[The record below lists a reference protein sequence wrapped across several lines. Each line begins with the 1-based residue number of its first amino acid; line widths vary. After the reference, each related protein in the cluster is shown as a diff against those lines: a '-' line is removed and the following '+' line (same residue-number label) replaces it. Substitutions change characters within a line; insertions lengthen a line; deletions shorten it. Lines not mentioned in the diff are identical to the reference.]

1 MEKSSEGNQNSN
13 LPSEEKSSNS
23 SENVLLSQQTKQLST
38 TSDLAQVSFL
48 PNLNKDSLICSNF
61 YHLNL
66 HTN

>member
-1 MEKSSEGNQNSN
+1 MKKSSVENQNSN

-23 SENVLLSQQTKQLST
+23 SQIETLSQQTKQLSI
-38 TSDLAQVSFL
+38 TSDLPQVSSL
-48 PNLNKDSLICSNF
+48 PNLNKDSLKFSNF